1 MTTVIFSAVLN
12 VSTEASRGH
21 QASDEGDYETL
32 DGLGANLDTLAAPQL
47 LKEALICPLPV
58 SHGCVFARW

>member
-32 DGLGANLDTLAAPQL
+32 GLGANLDTLAAP
-47 LKEALICPLPV
+47 
-58 SHGCVFARW
+58 RRRR